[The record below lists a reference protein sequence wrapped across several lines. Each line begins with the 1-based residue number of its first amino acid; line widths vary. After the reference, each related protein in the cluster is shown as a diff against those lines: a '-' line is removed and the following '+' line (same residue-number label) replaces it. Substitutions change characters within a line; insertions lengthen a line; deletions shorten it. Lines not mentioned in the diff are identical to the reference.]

1 MQLRASYLVTIS
13 FPEPLMSKRKR
24 SPATAAATPPPGA
37 AQKFR
42 LRFLSHAAA
51 WFAGLSMALLG
62 NVAWDA
68 YNRPKL
74 SLQYAEG
81 MWEWTQA
88 REGSQ
93 IVNVSTLRDRNSDA
107 PVTVGRLWTGDTII
121 TPNSSALVLQLVIQN
136 NGRLAASDLRLPI
149 SVMGFGKPS
158 IRWTPNLDLEVDSL
172 ERGSHRRI
180 DVLKIRSLPP
190 QATGVITY
198 HFDLDSAFTFN
209 QPSQYAISGPSI
221 MSVSY
226 DNGHAVEIASRPA
239 PLGLVSGL
247 ESMINPRGTG
257 YGMMKYWQTGEGA
270 GEIMRTSLRIL
281 DPWLRNMDSVAASH
295 GLQSVGDVTA
305 FIRTRYG
312 Q

>member
-1 MQLRASYLVTIS
+1 
-13 FPEPLMSKRKR
+13 MSKRER
-24 SPATAAATPPPGA
+24 SHHATKAATPQPGA
-37 AQKFR
+37 AQSLR

-81 MWEWTQA
+81 IWEWTQA

-93 IVNVSTLRDRNSDA
+93 IVNVSTLRDRNSGT

-149 SVMGFGKPS
+149 SAMGFGKPS

-190 QATGVITY
+190 QAIGVITY
-198 HFDLDSAFTFN
+198 HFDLDSAFTLN
-209 QPSQYAISGPSI
+209 QPGQYAISRPSI
-221 MSVSY
+221 TSVSY
-226 DNGHAVEIASRPA
+226 DNGHAIKIASRPA

-247 ESMINPRGTG
+247 ESMLNPQGTE
-257 YGMMKYWQTGEGA
+257 YGMMKYRQTGERA
-270 GEIMRTSLRIL
+270 GEIMPTSMHIL

-295 GLQSVGDVTA
+295 RLKNLGDVTA